1 MTKEELNQYVIMETE
16 TVVDALQKIDKNAND
31 NIDNG
36 GRIATATLLINN
48 MFLIHCVTLVSG
60 KNGIFVS
67 MPSIKKSDGSYQD
80 YAFFTTKEEREKITM
95 LVMKEYLNRV
105 SFFNEPIA
113 SNMKVNLFLEEK
125 GKQKA
130 YATVVVDEK
139 MNINRIRVMEGKDGL
154 FVSMPQYKD
163 RHGEYQT
170 VICPASS
177 EAYAAITNLVMN
189 EYIRQTENETM

>member
-1 MTKEELNQYVIMETE
+1 
-16 TVVDALQKIDKNAND
+16 
-31 NIDNG
+31 
-36 GRIATATLLINN
+36 
-48 MFLIHCVTLVSG
+48 
-60 KNGIFVS
+60 
-67 MPSIKKSDGSYQD
+67 
-80 YAFFTTKEEREKITM
+80 M

>member
-1 MTKEELNQYVIMETE
+1 MEVIVKEMR
-16 TVVDALQKIDKNAND
+16 IDKNAND

-48 MFLIHCVTLVSG
+48 MFLIHGVTLVSG

-80 YAFFTTKEEREKITM
+80 YVFFTTKEEREKITM
-95 LVMKEYLNRV
+95 LVMKDYLNRV
-105 SFFNEPIA
+105 SFFNEPIT

-139 MNINRIRVMEGKDGL
+139 FNINRIRVMEGKDGL

-163 RHGEYQT
+163 RHGEYQA

-177 EAYAAITNLVMN
+177 EAYAAITKLVMS
-189 EYIRQTENETM
+189 EYIRQTETKNEAA